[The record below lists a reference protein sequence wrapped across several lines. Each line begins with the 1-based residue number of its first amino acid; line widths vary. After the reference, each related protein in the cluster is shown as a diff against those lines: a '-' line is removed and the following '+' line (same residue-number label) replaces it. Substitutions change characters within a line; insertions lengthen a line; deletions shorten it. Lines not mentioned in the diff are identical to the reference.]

1 MSTKNE
7 KILKSFTYDGLGF
20 PVILENVLFHKIR
33 GEWLP
38 KIDVEML
45 AEVVFKMLPSKPSK
59 LTGNEIKFI
68 RTYLGKS
75 KPAFGE
81 IFKLSHTAV
90 SKWEASGNSIAPIS
104 PSQEVV
110 LRLYLEDY
118 LNVSDREF
126 YKAYK
131 NLELSVYSED
141 EIPLKI
147 AL

>member
-1 MSTKNE
+1 MTSNE
-7 KILKSFTYDGLGF
+7 KIGKNFVYEGLGF
-20 PVILENVLFHKIR
+20 PVTLENVLLRKIR

-38 KIDVEML
+38 KIDVEAL
-45 AEVVFKMLPSKPSK
+45 ADAVFKVLPSKSSR

-68 RTYLGKS
+68 RVYLGKS
-75 KPAFGE
+75 KPAFAE

-90 SKWEASGNSIAPIS
+90 TKWEKAEGSVAPIS

-110 LRLYLEDY
+110 LRLYLEDF

-126 YKAYK
+126 YKTYK
-131 NLELSVYSED
+131 SIESSVYSE
-141 EIPLKI
+141 EESLLKI